1 MARKHGEY
9 PSVREAIL
17 ATAASLF
24 TRRGVH
30 GTSLGDIAAEA
41 KLSKGTL
48 YYYYPTKDELI
59 VTIAEGC
66 LARMSDI
73 LLTWLDGLTRDEP
86 LAPAIN
92 RLFTSIM
99 EDEQHARLYAVLCA
113 ECSTEDTPIRQ
124 LMAEQRQQ
132 WKLMLE
138 LGALRMQSRNARILG
153 DRAELFFT
161 LLTGHMLQSFGGMS
175 SIPVEALTDALVN
188 E

>member
-1 MARKHGEY
+1 MARRHGEFA
-9 PSVREAIL
+9 SVREAIL
-17 ATAASLF
+17 TTAASLF

-41 KLSKGTL
+41 RLSKGTL

-59 VTIAEGC
+59 ITITENC
-66 LARMSDI
+66 LNRMSDI

-86 LAPAIN
+86 LAPAIT
-92 RLFTSIM
+92 RLFSSIM
-99 EDEQHARLYAVLCA
+99 EDEQLARLYVVLCA
-113 ECSTEDTPIRQ
+113 ECSTEDTPIQ
-124 LMAEQRQQ
+124 ALMAEQRQQ

-138 LGALRMQSRNARILG
+138 LGTLRIQSRNARILG

-175 SIPVEALTDALVN
+175 SIPVEALTEALVR

>member
-1 MARKHGEY
+1 MARRHGEFA
-9 PSVREAIL
+9 SVREAIL
-17 ATAASLF
+17 TTAASLF

-59 VTIAEGC
+59 ITITENC
-66 LARMSDI
+66 LNRMSDI

-86 LAPAIN
+86 LAPAIT
-92 RLFTSIM
+92 RLFSSIM
-99 EDEQHARLYAVLCA
+99 EDEQLARLYVVLCA
-113 ECSTEDTPIRQ
+113 ECSTEDTPIQ
-124 LMAEQRQQ
+124 ALMAEQRQQ

-138 LGALRMQSRNARILG
+138 LGTLRIQSRNARILG

-175 SIPVEALTDALVN
+175 SIPVEALTEALVR

>member
-1 MARKHGEY
+1 MARRHGEFA
-9 PSVREAIL
+9 SVKEAIL
-17 ATAASLF
+17 TTAASLF

-41 KLSKGTL
+41 RLSKGTL

-59 VTIAEGC
+59 ITITENC
-66 LARMSDI
+66 LNRMSDI

-86 LAPAIN
+86 LAPAIT
-92 RLFTSIM
+92 RLFSSIM
-99 EDEQHARLYAVLCA
+99 EDDQLARLYVVLCA
-113 ECSTEDTPIRQ
+113 ECSTEDTPIQ
-124 LMAEQRQQ
+124 AIMAEQRQQ

-138 LGALRMQSRNARILG
+138 LGALRIQSRNARILG

-175 SIPVEALTDALVN
+175 NIPVEALTEALVR